1 MGMNILVANNSLD
14 RLGGSETFTF
24 TLIEELVRRGFSVEY
39 FTFNF
44 GLVSSKIENQLK
56 VSFCTRKKY
65 DLILANH
72 NTCVEHLY
80 KYGFIIQTCHGIF
93 PKLEQ
98 PSSKSNLYVSVST
111 EIQNHLGR
119 LGFPSVLIHNGL
131 NLNRFKPIKPLNI
144 KLRRVLSL
152 CHSVEAN
159 KFIEAA
165 CRELN
170 VEFLKAFKYKDA
182 VWNIEDIMNKA
193 DLVVGLGRSAFEAMA
208 CGRPV
213 VIYDNRSYFNSC
225 GDGYIKNDLGF
236 SLQNNCSGRYSNKQF
251 TQELFIKELQK
262 YESDDGF
269 YFREIAEKEFNIVNS
284 VDYYLRF
291 WKDSAEKKKKNRRQE
306 LLRLYQKKLGQRN
319 VNILIKIL
327 KYFHL
332 IS

>member
-119 LGFPSVLIHNGL
+119 F
-131 NLNRFKPIKPLNI
+131 
-144 KLRRVLSL
+144 
-152 CHSVEAN
+152 
-159 KFIEAA
+159 
-165 CRELN
+165 
-170 VEFLKAFKYKDA
+170 
-182 VWNIEDIMNKA
+182 
-193 DLVVGLGRSAFEAMA
+193 
-208 CGRPV
+208 
-213 VIYDNRSYFNSC
+213 
-225 GDGYIKNDLGF
+225 
-236 SLQNNCSGRYSNKQF
+236 
-251 TQELFIKELQK
+251 
-262 YESDDGF
+262 
-269 YFREIAEKEFNIVNS
+269 
-284 VDYYLRF
+284 
-291 WKDSAEKKKKNRRQE
+291 
-306 LLRLYQKKLGQRN
+306 
-319 VNILIKIL
+319 
-327 KYFHL
+327 
-332 IS
+332 